1 MSTLPAGT
9 EPGSL
14 FLEACADKG
23 PFAGRSLGGAA
34 CPHSLH
40 TPPWEPM
47 LLAVQPPPPRCGAP
61 GVHPR
66 AQSRKQLP
74 HSSLLPPPGCGQP
87 PGLRREQRC
96 PPEAGQG
103 ALPVTLIYS
112 HGSHSCWDLKRHV
125 RARKHRILSFLN
137 SILMNHFSN
146 KSRVVVAG

>member
-47 LLAVQPPPPRCGAP
+47 LLAVQHPPPPVVG
-61 GVHPR
+61 
-66 AQSRKQLP
+66 
-74 HSSLLPPPGCGQP
+74 LLESVL
-87 PGLRREQRC
+87 GLR
-96 PPEAGQG
+96 AGSSCHTP
-103 ALPVTLIYS
+103 ACSLPLGV
-112 HGSHSCWDLKRHV
+112 GSHRGSEGSRDV
-125 RARKHRILSFLN
+125 RQKPGRGPCLSL
-137 SILMNHFSN
+137 
-146 KSRVVVAG
+146 